1 MVYLDKND
9 RVGLVVSILQ
19 AVYIIY
25 IFNFFETTYSCETSR
40 KLVLSG
46 ILFHPVKDSNIPISH
61 ICPFGHM
68 MAYPIAVYLI
78 GRHFVLNDKPDIKK
92 KYSFIINTLIFLG
105 SLMNLNAIV
114 YLIPFFITEFV
125 FH

>member
-1 MVYLDKND
+1 MCYLDNTNNIK
-9 RVGLVVSILQ
+9 LVVSVLQ

-46 ILFHPVKDSNIPISH
+46 ILFHPVKDSKNPISH

-68 MAYPIAVYLI
+68 MAYPIALYLI
-78 GRHFVLNDKPDIKK
+78 GRHFVLNDTPDIKK

-105 SLMNLNAIV
+105 SLMNLNAVV